1 MENFNEIRLNKS
13 HIPNNPLRVDIVDE
27 VKDGFWEKVENAKT
41 WGKDLIDNFIDGI
54 KEKKSSLESTVSSVA
69 QTIKDYLGFSEPKE
83 GPLSNFHTYAP
94 DMMELFAQ
102 GIRDNEGMLRNQ
114 ISKSF
119 DFSIAPISVDTFSS
133 SNYNRSTTKSSR
145 NGAADGAGNSPMT
158 IIVQSVLDGKVIGE
172 TAYQYS
178 KNKQR
183 AYGV

>member
-1 MENFNEIRLNKS
+1 MYLKFHNLLSEIYQKL
-13 HIPNNPLRVDIVDE
+13 
-27 VKDGFWEKVENAKT
+27 FY
-41 WGKDLIDNFIDGI
+41 
-54 KEKKSSLESTVSSVA
+54 KEL
-69 QTIKDYLGFSEPKE
+69 
-83 GPLSNFHTYAP
+83 
-94 DMMELFAQ
+94 
-102 GIRDNEGMLRNQ
+102 MLCPNQ

-119 DFSIAPISVDTFSS
+119 DFSIAPISVDTFSG